1 MSRLH
6 QQLGIGQGAALLATS
21 LLGTGIFV
29 VPAIAAHI
37 AGRDSLLAWLLL
49 IALVLPIAFT
59 FAALGKHYP
68 HAGGAAHFVA
78 KAFGPRAE
86 KICAFLF
93 IAVLPVGL
101 PAALVMATGFW
112 QSIFSLS
119 SGEQLAVQLG
129 SLAAIWLLG
138 LGGAKLSGNV
148 QGLIAI
154 FIIGLILSLSWQ
166 ANIQPLDY
174 QLPTSFSAAK
184 IAPALAVMFW
194 CFVGIEAFTHMG
206 EEFRKPQRDFPI
218 ALLLGVLIAG
228 TVYWATSVLVL
239 KYASYGDQH
248 ANTQSLARLVAILFG
263 SKASYL
269 AAIIGYLACFASI
282 NIYIQGFARLIW
294 SMADEGQLPAYFA
307 QLSANKVPRRALTFI
322 VLACVV
328 SSLSIWLFKLPLED
342 LIRYANG
349 NFIAVYLLSMLAGV
363 VLLKG
368 LARLLACISVLL
380 CCALLVALGSQ
391 VTYAL
396 ILGLGMFAYLSCKPY
411 FKRPFAQALPPSE

>member
-1 MSRLH
+1 MSRLN

-59 FAALGKHYP
+59 FAALGKRYP

-86 KICAFLF
+86 KTCAFLF

-112 QSIFSLS
+112 QSVFSLS
-119 SGEQLAVQLG
+119 ANAQLAVQLG

-166 ANIQPLDY
+166 ADMQPLDY
-174 QLPTSFSAAK
+174 QLPSDVSLTQ

-206 EEFRKPQRDFPI
+206 EEFRHPQRDFPI

-239 KYASYGDQH
+239 KYATYGNQH
-248 ANTQSLARLVAILFG
+248 ANTQSLAHLVEILFG

-294 SMADEGQLPAYFA
+294 SMADEGQLPTYFA
-307 QLSANKVPRRALTFI
+307 QLSANKVPRRALTVI
-322 VLACVV
+322 VLACIT
-328 SSLSIWLFKLPLED
+328 SSVAIWLFELPLED

-349 NFIAVYLLSMLAGV
+349 NFIVVYLLSMLAGV

-368 LARLLACISVLL
+368 FARVLAIISVLL
-380 CCALLVALGSQ
+380 CCALLMALGNQ
-391 VTYAL
+391 VAYAF
-396 ILGLGMFAYLSCKPY
+396 ILGFAMLAYLSCKQY
-411 FKRPFAQALPPSE
+411 FKRPLTQALPPSE